1 MQVNINIED
10 AHLQEQLTR
19 YIAQKHIQAN
29 EFMVELLEH
38 FFKKEKTPLNY
49 VVKNP
54 EKTATTL
61 DFNLESE
68 SDYKLFEDVSDV
80 KSYAKELRTNAWK

>member
-1 MQVNINIED
+1 MQLNINIED
-10 AHLQEQLTR
+10 AHLQEQLTH
-19 YIAQKHIQAN
+19 YISNKHIQVN

-38 FFKKEKTPLNY
+38 FFKKEQTPLSY

-54 EKTATTL
+54 EKTATTI

-68 SDYKLFEDVSDV
+68 SDYKLFEDVNDV
-80 KSYAKELRTNAWK
+80 KSYAKELRIDAWK